1 MDQIVL
7 AQHIA
12 DNGSTLDIAIGS
24 KEHVDAAF
32 KHFQYSEGI
41 PTGKLQYLPVSEE
54 RFNAEH
60 SCYDIS
66 REEFIEYITSPY
78 PSH

>member
-7 AQHIA
+7 AQLIA

-32 KHFQYSEGI
+32 KHFQYTEGFPSGEVKYI
-41 PTGKLQYLPVSEE
+41 PVTEE
-54 RFNAEH
+54 RFNTEH
-60 SCYDIS
+60 SCYDLS
-66 REEFIEYITSPY
+66 REEFIKYITSPY